1 MQYTA
6 SFFYI
11 AKSLFSSSDNL
22 LLLIATTTTHV
33 ISGVQRLR
41 QPVAVLWSRAVENI
55 VTSVWR
61 SFHYLVA
68 ERSIF
73 PIVSPHASLNQRR
86 WREAKRFT
94 REKDV
99 E

>member
-22 LLLIATTTTHV
+22 LLIATTHV
-33 ISGVQRLR
+33 IVSGVQRLR
-41 QPVAVLWSRAVENI
+41 QPVAVLLSRAVENI

>member
-22 LLLIATTTTHV
+22 LLIATTHV
-33 ISGVQRLR
+33 IVSGVQRLR
-41 QPVAVLWSRAVENI
+41 QPVAVLLSRAVENI

-61 SFHYLVA
+61 SFHYVA
-68 ERSIF
+68 EEHLSNRFSIVG
-73 PIVSPHASLNQRR
+73 P
-86 WREAKRFT
+86 KRLLMP
-94 REKDV
+94 RGSDEV
-99 E
+99 HL

>member
-41 QPVAVLWSRAVENI
+41 QPVAVLLSRAVENI

-61 SFHYLVA
+61 SFHYVA
-68 ERSIF
+68 EEHLSNRFSIVG
-73 PIVSPHASLNQRR
+73 P
-86 WREAKRFT
+86 KRLLMP
-94 REKDV
+94 RGSDEV
-99 E
+99 HL